1 MTQDETRRAGEAL
14 MAGAGLTVLLFVIG
28 VARRSYAAL
37 AIPVFAGL
45 AAAAGM
51 AFWVGYTMATTNW
64 DDPEDFGVEPPS
76 GGAHDED
83 APGGDAHAE
92 HAPGGAGAPAS

>member
-1 MTQDETRRAGEAL
+1 MNQDETRRAGEAL
-14 MAGAGLTVLLFVIG
+14 MAGAGLTLLLFLVG

-37 AIPVFAGL
+37 VIPVFAGL

-64 DDPEDFGVEPPS
+64 DDPDDFGVEES
-76 GGAHDED
+76 GGN
-83 APGGDAHAE
+83 
-92 HAPGGAGAPAS
+92 AGSN

>member
-1 MTQDETRRAGEAL
+1 MDQDQTRQAGRAL
-14 MAGAGLTVLLFVIG
+14 MAGAGLSVVLFLLG

-64 DDPEDFGVEPPS
+64 DDPDDFGVEES
-76 GGAHDED
+76 D
-83 APGGDAHAE
+83 
-92 HAPGGAGAPAS
+92 